1 MSVEGVV
8 HLSARL
14 AAGRISGV
22 RVAADRPLVAQR
34 LFAGKTPAE
43 ALRLVPNLYSVCG
56 KSQAVVAAAAL
67 DAALGHAPR
76 PAIHHRRE
84 RELAAETLAEHAFR
98 LLLDWPKL
106 CGAAGDVVLLSR
118 MRSLLASAPVSEASW
133 GAARDALVG
142 MTESRL
148 LGTEL
153 DPWLEQFSASEWLDW
168 ARSGHTDC
176 GRTLAALS
184 SLPEWAAPETP
195 PLTRPQHSVFVE
207 QMARPALA
215 SPAFSARPELDGQPA
230 ECGALARCQAQPAVR
245 DLARRDRIMARAF
258 SRVAEFALVLR
269 ADSTVG
275 RLETAVL
282 GPGEGAAIGE
292 MARGV
297 LLHAVRL
304 DGDRIADYAIVA
316 PTEWNFHPQ
325 GALYRELEGRPARSA
340 RAARRALD
348 FAAAT
353 LDPCVAL
360 EPSLETAEA
369 PDA

>member
-14 AAGRISGV
+14 AAGRIAGV
-22 RVAADRPLVAQR
+22 RVASDRPLLAQR
-34 LFAGKTPAE
+34 LFAGRTPDE
-43 ALRLVPNLYSVCG
+43 ALKLVPNLYSVCG
-56 KSQAVVAAAAL
+56 KSQSVVAAAAL
-67 DAALGHAPR
+67 DAALGDAPR
-76 PAIHHRRE
+76 PAIQRRRE

-106 CGAAGDVVLLSR
+106 CGAAGDVAMLSR

-142 MTESRL
+142 MTETRL
-148 LGTEL
+148 LGAQL

-168 ARSGHTDC
+168 ARGGHTDC

-195 PLTRPQHSVFVE
+195 PLTRPPHSVFVE

-215 SPAFSARPELDGQPA
+215 SPAFAARPELDGQPV
-230 ECGALARCQAQPAVR
+230 ECGPLARCQMLSAVR

-258 SRVAEFALVLR
+258 SRVAEFAMVLR
-269 ADSTVG
+269 DDSTVG
-275 RLETAVL
+275 RLETASL

-297 LLHAVRL
+297 LLHAVRI
-304 DGDRIADYAIVA
+304 DGGRITDYAIVA
-316 PTEWNFHPQ
+316 PTEWNFHPM

-340 RAARRALD
+340 KAARRALD

-360 EPSLETAEA
+360 ESSLDTAETR
-369 PDA
+369 DA

>member
-14 AAGRISGV
+14 AAGRIAGV
-22 RVAADRPLVAQR
+22 RVASDRPLLAQR
-34 LFAGKTPAE
+34 LFAGRTPDE
-43 ALRLVPNLYSVCG
+43 ALKLVPNLYSVCG
-56 KSQAVVAAAAL
+56 KSQSVVAAAAL
-67 DAALGHAPR
+67 DAALGDAPR
-76 PAIHHRRE
+76 PAIQRRRE

-106 CGAAGDVVLLSR
+106 CGAAGDVALLSR

-142 MTESRL
+142 MTETRL
-148 LGTEL
+148 LGAQL

-168 ARSGHTDC
+168 ARGGHTDC

-195 PLTRPQHSVFVE
+195 PLTRPPHSVFVE

-215 SPAFSARPELDGQPA
+215 SPAFAARPELDGQPV
-230 ECGALARCQAQPAVR
+230 ECGPLARCQMLSAVR

-258 SRVAEFALVLR
+258 SRVAEFAMVLR
-269 ADSTVG
+269 DDSTVG
-275 RLETAVL
+275 RLETASL

-297 LLHAVRL
+297 LLHAVRI
-304 DGDRIADYAIVA
+304 DGGRITDYAIVA
-316 PTEWNFHPQ
+316 PTEWNFHPM

-340 RAARRALD
+340 KAARRALD

-360 EPSLETAEA
+360 ESSLDTAETR
-369 PDA
+369 DA